1 MYKAKNA
8 LADTAMGKVDYIAF
22 GKGDKN
28 LIILPGLGDGL
39 RSVKGTALTM
49 AIMYRI
55 FAKDFL

>member
-1 MYKAKNA
+1 MYKTKNA

-55 FAKDFL
+55 FA